1 MAYQSNS
8 HNVLLGRGRLF
19 FDRWSSSNVDTNG
32 LAYLGDCSKLEI
44 STSDEKASIYDYGQS
59 TAPLLNEVVTK
70 REVTVSM
77 TLHEYTKENLAL
89 VLMGVEAGATQS
101 SGSITG
107 ETLTTSVTKGKSY
120 QTANRSI
127 SSVVVKKG
135 ASTLVLDTDYNIV
148 DATLGIIHIT
158 TTGSTLTNG
167 DTITVDYAKAAIASP
182 GLDRVQGG
190 MSSQILGRLVF
201 IGDAAAGPSFDAEFW
216 KVSISSDGVAG
227 FITGSDFGSFDL
239 KGTVLIDSTNH
250 PTEAYYRMTKR
261 S

>member
-1 MAYQSNS
+1 MAYQSQS
-8 HNVLLGRGRLF
+8 DKVLLGRGKLY
-19 FDRWSSSNVDTNG
+19 FDRWSSSGVSTNG
-32 LAYLGDCSKLEI
+32 LAYLGDCSKFEI
-44 STSDEKASIYDYGQS
+44 STSDEKAQIYDYGQS

-70 REVTVSM
+70 REVSIAI

-89 VLMGVEAGATQS
+89 VLMGVEAGMTQS

-120 QTANRSI
+120 QTANRNI

-135 ASTLVLDTDYNIV
+135 ATTLVLDTDYNIV
-148 DATLGIIHIT
+148 DASTGLIHIT

-182 GLDRVQGG
+182 GLDKIQGG
-190 MSSQILGRLVF
+190 MSSQILGKLLFV
-201 IGDAAAGPSFDAEFW
+201 GDPAAGPAYDGEFW
-216 KVSISSDGVAG
+216 KVSISSEGVAG
-227 FITGSDFGSFDL
+227 FITGSDFGSMDL
-239 KGTVLIDSTNH
+239 KGRVLIDSTNH
-250 PTEAYYRMTKR
+250 PTEAYYRLTKR

>member
-8 HNVLLGRGRLF
+8 NNVLLGRGRLF

-32 LAYLGDCSKLEI
+32 LAFLGDCSKLEI
-44 STSDEKASIYDYGQS
+44 STSDDKAQIYDYAQS
-59 TAPLLNEVVTK
+59 SVPLLNEVVTK
-70 REVTVSM
+70 REVSVAM

-148 DATLGIIHIT
+148 DAPLGIIHIT

-167 DTITVDYAKAAIASP
+167 DTITVDYAKAAI
-182 GLDRVQGG
+182 
-190 MSSQILGRLVF
+190 
-201 IGDAAAGPSFDAEFW
+201 
-216 KVSISSDGVAG
+216 
-227 FITGSDFGSFDL
+227 T
-239 KGTVLIDSTNH
+239 
-250 PTEAYYRMTKR
+250 
-261 S
+261 